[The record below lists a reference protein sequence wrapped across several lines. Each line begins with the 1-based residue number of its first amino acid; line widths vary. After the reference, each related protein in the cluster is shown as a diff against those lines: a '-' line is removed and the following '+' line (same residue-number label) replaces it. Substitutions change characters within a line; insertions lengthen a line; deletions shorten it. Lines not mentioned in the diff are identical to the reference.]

1 MKPFRWS
8 AGKNE
13 ILQLQRGVSFEAVV
27 VAIESGDLLDIV
39 EHPNQAR
46 YPGQHILVVLISGY
60 AHLVPHSQP
69 QSHHRLPPRRP
80 TMNPLDHE
88 EQEILEAFEAG
99 TLRSV
104 ASAAERSRLEA
115 SARSTATKDQRINI
129 RLTSEDLGALRA
141 RALQEGIPYQTLIS
155 SVLHKYV
162 CGRLLDRP

>member
-1 MKPFRWS
+1 MAPELLALTAAHGGQDLRIFGS
-8 AGKNE
+8 VIHEAAG
-13 ILQLQRGVSFEAVV
+13 LQSDVDLLVDFPSSPSFEQYM
-27 VAIESGDLLDIV
+27 DLKLALED
-39 EHPNQAR
+39 
-46 YPGQHILVVLISGY
+46 L
-60 AHLVPHSQP
+60 
-69 QSHHRLPPRRP
+69 P

-104 ASAAERSRLEA
+104 ATAAERSRLEA